1 MYQIFII
8 NVEND
13 KVMFIEMIFFSFFN
27 STLKLMYEGMDY
39 IHVILA
45 VGRHQVILLSAHK
58 LFMWSFTRTKWKEL
72 WGSKIIL
79 YVYFIIS

>member
-39 IHVILA
+39 IHVILV
-45 VGRHQVILLSAHK
+45 VGRHQVILLLAHK
-58 LFMWSFTRTKWKEL
+58 LKSC
-72 WGSKIIL
+72 
-79 YVYFIIS
+79 ISSNLNIYNV

>member
-39 IHVILA
+39 TNVILV

-58 LFMWSFTRTKWKEL
+58 LESF
-72 WGSKIIL
+72 
-79 YVYFIIS
+79 ISSNLTIYNV

>member
-27 STLKLMYEGMDY
+27 STLKLMHEGMDY
-39 IHVILA
+39 IHVILV
-45 VGRHQVILLSAHK
+45 VGRHLVILLSAHK
-58 LFMWSFTRTKWKEL
+58 LKNCISSNL
-72 WGSKIIL
+72 NI
-79 YVYFIIS
+79 YV

>member
-8 NVEND
+8 NEEND
-13 KVMFIEMIFFSFFN
+13 KAMFIERIFFSFFN

-58 LFMWSFTRTKWKEL
+58 LESF
-72 WGSKIIL
+72 
-79 YVYFIIS
+79 ISSNLNIYNV

>member
-58 LFMWSFTRTKWKEL
+58 LFMWSFTRSKWKEL

>member
-39 IHVILA
+39 IHVIL
-45 VGRHQVILLSAHK
+45 VLGRHQVILLSAHK
-58 LFMWSFTRTKWKEL
+58 LFMWSFTRSKWKEL

>member
-27 STLKLMYEGMDY
+27 STLKIMYEGMDY

-58 LFMWSFTRTKWKEL
+58 LESFICSNLT
-72 WGSKIIL
+72 I
-79 YVYFIIS
+79 YNV

>member
-13 KVMFIEMIFFSFFN
+13 KVMFIEMIFLSFFN
-27 STLKLMYEGMDY
+27 STLKLMHEGMDY
-39 IHVILA
+39 IHVILV

-58 LFMWSFTRTKWKEL
+58 LESFICSNLT
-72 WGSKIIL
+72 I
-79 YVYFIIS
+79 YNV

>member
-8 NVEND
+8 NEEND
-13 KVMFIEMIFFSFFN
+13 KVMFIERIFFSFFN
-27 STLKLMYEGMDY
+27 STLKLIHEGMDY

-58 LFMWSFTRTKWKEL
+58 LESFVSSNL
-72 WGSKIIL
+72 NI
-79 YVYFIIS
+79 YNV

>member
-27 STLKLMYEGMDY
+27 PTLKLMHEGMDY

-58 LFMWSFTRTKWKEL
+58 LKSC
-72 WGSKIIL
+72 
-79 YVYFIIS
+79 ISSNLNIYNV

>member
-1 MYQIFII
+1 MFQIFII

-39 IHVILA
+39 THVILV

-58 LFMWSFTRTKWKEL
+58 LESF
-72 WGSKIIL
+72 
-79 YVYFIIS
+79 ISSNLNIYNV

>member
-39 IHVILA
+39 THVILV

-58 LFMWSFTRTKWKEL
+58 LKSFNSSYL
-72 WGSKIIL
+72 NI
-79 YVYFIIS
+79 YNV

>member
-27 STLKLMYEGMDY
+27 STLKLMHEGMDY
-39 IHVILA
+39 VHVIL
-45 VGRHQVILLSAHK
+45 VLGRHQVILLSAHK
-58 LFMWSFTRTKWKEL
+58 LKSC
-72 WGSKIIL
+72 
-79 YVYFIIS
+79 ISSNLNIYNV

>member
-39 IHVILA
+39 THVILV

-58 LFMWSFTRTKWKEL
+58 LESF
-72 WGSKIIL
+72 
-79 YVYFIIS
+79 ISSNLNIYNV

>member
-27 STLKLMYEGMDY
+27 STLKLMHEGMDY
-39 IHVILA
+39 IRVIL
-45 VGRHQVILLSAHK
+45 VLGRHQVILLSAHK
-58 LFMWSFTRTKWKEL
+58 LKSC
-72 WGSKIIL
+72 
-79 YVYFIIS
+79 ISSNLNIYNV

>member
-27 STLKLMYEGMDY
+27 STLKLMHEGMDY
-39 IHVILA
+39 THVILV

-58 LFMWSFTRTKWKEL
+58 LESF
-72 WGSKIIL
+72 
-79 YVYFIIS
+79 ISCNLNIYNV